1 MRISADVMRVT
12 ILTLVTGKVQRV
24 HNVNG
29 EQPGVVWCRHK
40 SAAAALWDFLD
51 AEYGKRLTSCCF
63 REYKMP
69 LLLL

>member
-29 EQPGVVWCRHK
+29 EQPGVGWCQHE
-40 SAAAALWDFLD
+40 SAALWDSLD
-51 AEYGKRLTSCCF
+51 AEYGKGLTPCCF
-63 REYKMP
+63 RECKMP
-69 LLLL
+69 FLLF